1 MFHHVYNTLH
11 ISVLYYYDSN
21 LCFRLYP
28 VDKSRP
34 NEFGVSY
41 EDQDQKPDAVPESKK
56 TK

>member
-1 MFHHVYNTLH
+1 MFT
-11 ISVLYYYDSN
+11 IPCIFVLYYYDSN

-41 EDQDQKPDAVPESKK
+41 EDQDQKPNAVPESKK